1 MIGRVATFALSNS
14 MIDAALMTQAKVAE
28 KQMQSASGLVSSDYG
43 GLGGATSQKVLS
55 LQVSLTQSQ
64 AYLDAASSA
73 NDRVQVMYSTT
84 GSIVDLLNNFK
95 STLTSAVSATGTDA
109 DTLQDTAASTLSD
122 LASLLNTQ
130 YGGRYLFAGSATETA
145 PVDLSNYSA
154 TSTSSADTSYYQGNS
169 DLASVRVSGSRTITY
184 GVTAD
189 NSAFEQAM
197 RAISSIANGGTIDN
211 DTISSA
217 LDQTTEALDA
227 VIGVQTQLSLTS
239 SQLERSIDVQTN
251 FQDAA
256 STVSSSLTEVDVAA
270 VTAQLTT
277 YQSLLEASYAAIS
290 KIQGLSL
297 VNYLS

>member
-1 MIGRVATFALSNS
+1 MIGRVATFALSDS
-14 MIDAALMTQAKVAE
+14 MIDAALKTQAKVAE
-28 KQMQSASGLVSSDYG
+28 RQMQTASGLVSSDYG

-64 AYLDAASSA
+64 AYSDAASSA

-84 GSIVDLLNNFK
+84 GSIVDLLTSFK
-95 STLTSAVSATGTDA
+95 STLTSALSATDADA
-109 DTLQDTAASTLSD
+109 DTLQDTASSALSD

-130 YGGRYLFAGSATETA
+130 YGGRYLFSGSMTATA
-145 PVDLSNYSA
+145 PVDLTSYTASSA
-154 TSTSSADTSYYQGNS
+154 ADTSYYQGND
-169 DLASVRVSGSRTITY
+169 DLASVRVSGSRTISY

-197 RAISSIANGGTIDN
+197 RAIGIIANGGTVDN
-211 DTISSA
+211 DTIGNA
-217 LDQTTEALDA
+217 LDLATQALDA
-227 VIGVQTQLSLTS
+227 VVGVQTRLSLTS
-239 SQLERSIDVQTN
+239 AQLERSIDVQTN

-256 STVSSSLTEVDVAA
+256 STVSASLTEVDVAA

-277 YQSLLEASYAAIS
+277 YQSQLEASYLTIS

-297 VNYLS
+297 VNYLG